1 MGVGGEGPE
10 GLKEVRFKVQISEG
24 TKIHPK
30 KQLYIYIF
38 MTLWIRPKKR
48 GCRPTL

>member
-24 TKIHPK
+24 TQIHPK
-30 KQLYIYIF
+30 KQFYIYIYS
-38 MTLWIRPKKR
+38 
-48 GCRPTL
+48 